1 LISGFFLI
9 TITLIALGSRL
20 PLHDIERP
28 AMTLNEKKVSNRP
41 WENPALTHEE
51 RADLLMSAMTLE
63 EKVGQLGSIWIGFN
77 AIAED
82 DKGSDADNVPV
93 IVEVSKQLSWEETTK
108 DGLGHFTRVFGTK
121 PISAR
126 DGISKVIEYQERL
139 INETRLGIPA
149 TVHEECLTG
158 FTAMGATTFP
168 TPLALA
174 ATFNEETIESVSS
187 AIGRD
192 MRSVGVHHGLSP
204 VLDLVRD
211 YRWGRVEETM
221 GEDPYLSAVAGS
233 AYVRGLEK
241 NGIVATLKHFAG
253 HSSPRVA
260 RNHGP
265 VSMGWREMYDFML
278 PPFEIAIREGHVGSV
293 MNSYTDVDG
302 IPCASS
308 VQLLTTVLHDELG
321 FDGVVV
327 SDYWAVSFLEHMHH
341 VAGNKEQAGI
351 FSLKAGIDVELPATR
366 CYGDDLV
373 NAVKSGALEEFY
385 IDRSCRRILIQKSR
399 QGLLDANWTPQKDIT
414 ANPETVNL
422 DSSENRL
429 VALNA
434 ARQSVI
440 LLENKDSFLPLTKTK
455 LNIALIGPCGDD
467 GAAFL
472 GCYSFPNHV
481 MAQHPGLGLGI
492 EVPTLKSA
500 LQHLLPDSEINFV
513 EGVPVKE
520 FDTSGIPAARK
531 AVDKADV
538 AIIVVGDR
546 AGLFG
551 RGTSGEGND
560 VPDLKLPG
568 AQAEMLE
575 SCLDS
580 NIPVIIVSVSG
591 RPYALGDFAGR
602 AKAVI
607 QAFMPG
613 EEGGTAIAEVI
624 TGAINPSGRLPVE
637 IPATKFGQPSTYLQP
652 KYGTPG
658 LGMSPVDSIPLYTF
672 GHGLTYTNFEY
683 LDMKVSSA
691 NVPTKGT
698 FDVEITLKNTGSVD
712 GIEVA
717 QLYFE
722 DPVAEIAR
730 PVIQLLGFARVPLK
744 AGESKKVVFS
754 VSTDRLAYTGVDYKK
769 IVDAGVINLS
779 IGSSRSNLL
788 FTQSISLTGEKYMVP
803 FDRVMR
809 TPTAI
814 K

>member
-1 LISGFFLI
+1 MS
-9 TITLIALGSRL
+9 S
-20 PLHDIERP
+20 
-28 AMTLNEKKVSNRP
+28 NEKKPLDRP
-41 WENPALTHEE
+41 WENTALSHEQRVE
-51 RADLLMSAMTLE
+51 LLMQQMTLE
-63 EKVGQLGSIWIGFN
+63 EKVGQLGSIWIGFS

-93 IVEVSKQLSWEETTK
+93 IVEVSQQLSWEETTK
-108 DGLGHFTRVFGTK
+108 HGLGHFTRVFGTK
-121 PISAR
+121 PISAK
-126 DGISKVIEYQERL
+126 DGIAKVIEYQNRL
-139 INETRLGIPA
+139 IKETRLGIPA
-149 TVHEECLTG
+149 TLHEECLTG

-168 TPLALA
+168 TPLGLA
-174 ATFNEETIESVSS
+174 ATFNEDTIESVSD

-278 PPFEIAIREGHVGSV
+278 PPFEIAIREGNVGSV

-308 VQLLTTVLHDELG
+308 VQLLTTVLHEELG
-321 FDGVVV
+321 FEGVVV

-341 VAGNKEQAGI
+341 VAGNKEQAAI
-351 FSLKAGIDVELPATR
+351 LSLKAGIDVELPATR

-373 NAVKSGALEEFY
+373 NAVRTGAIEEFF
-385 IDRSCRRILIQKSR
+385 IDRSCRRVLIQKSR
-399 QGLLDANWTPQKDIT
+399 QGLLDSNWKPENDIS
-414 ANPETVNL
+414 AKPETVNL
-422 DSSENRL
+422 DSAANRL

-434 ARQSVI
+434 ARESVI
-440 LLENKDSFLPLTKTK
+440 LLQNKNGFLPIQEKK
-455 LNIALIGPCGDD
+455 LKIAVVGPCGDD

-481 MAQHPGLGLGI
+481 MAQHPGLGMGI
-492 EVPTLKSA
+492 EVPTLKDA
-500 LQHLLPDSEINFV
+500 LKSLLPESEINFAA
-513 EGVPVKE
+513 GVPVKD
-520 FDTSGIPAARK
+520 FDTSGISSAVK
-531 AVDKADV
+531 AVEQADV
-538 AIIVVGDR
+538 AVIVVGDR

-560 VPDLKLPG
+560 VADLKLPG
-568 AQAEMLE
+568 AQAEMLDA
-575 SCLDS
+575 CL
-580 NIPVIIVSVSG
+580 NTKVPVVIVSVSG
-591 RPYALGDFAGR
+591 RPYSLGAFAER
-602 AKAVI
+602 AQAII

-613 EEGGTAIAEVI
+613 EEGGTAIAEVL

-637 IPATKFGQPSTYLQP
+637 IPATPTGQPSTYLQP

-658 LGMSPVDSIPLYTF
+658 LGMSPVDSIPLFTF

-683 LDMKVSSA
+683 SDLSLSTSK
-691 NVPTKGT
+691 VPTKGS
-698 FDVEITLKNTGSVD
+698 FDVEITVRNTGKID
-712 GIEVA
+712 GVEVA

-730 PVIQLLGFARVPLK
+730 PVIQLLGYARVQLK
-744 AGESKKVVFS
+744 AGESKRIKFIVH
-754 VSTDRLAYTGVDYKK
+754 TDRLSYTGVDYKR
-769 IVDAGVINLS
+769 IVDAGVINLL
-779 IGSSRSNLL
+779 IGSSRSNIH
-788 FTQSISLTGEKYMVP
+788 FSKSIELVGENYLVP

-809 TPTAI
+809 TPVVI
-814 K
+814 S